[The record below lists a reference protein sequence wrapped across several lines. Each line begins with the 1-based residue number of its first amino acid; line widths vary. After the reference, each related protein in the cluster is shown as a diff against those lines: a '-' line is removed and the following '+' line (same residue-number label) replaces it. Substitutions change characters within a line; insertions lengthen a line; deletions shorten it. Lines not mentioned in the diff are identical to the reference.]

1 MFRRA
6 LAQRAKDGN
15 PIRVGLVGA
24 EGLLPF
30 GFAYGARLEE
40 PVKKGEA
47 IRWSQVEVPQ
57 DSFLLKLYRL
67 QESTFR

>member
-24 EGLLPF
+24 EGLLSF

-40 PVKKGEA
+40 PVKKGGA
-47 IRWSQVEVPQ
+47 IRWSRVEVPQ

-67 QESTFR
+67 QEAAFR

>member
-24 EGLLPF
+24 EG
-30 GFAYGARLEE
+30 
-40 PVKKGEA
+40 
-47 IRWSQVEVPQ
+47 
-57 DSFLLKLYRL
+57 RL